1 MVTCEWAIL
10 CDRAYYDSKGKLSI
24 LGVVQEIEV
33 QSFPAVRPQMAVAM
47 KLIGEPHDSGQV
59 TLEFRNSDG
68 TLLIETPPK
77 TFTLGP
83 TGGTHFIYQVNHL
96 VLTGPGLHSAN
107 VRLDGSLARTC
118 TLVVL
123 QKALFR

>member
-1 MVTCEWAIL
+1 L
-10 CDRAYYDSKGKLSI
+10 CDRAFYDSNGKLSI
-24 LGVVQEIEV
+24 LGIVQEIQV
-33 QSFPAVRPQMAVAM
+33 QGFPAVRPQLAVVM
-47 KLIGEPHDSGQV
+47 KLIGEPHESGQV
-59 TLEFRNSDG
+59 TLEFRNGDG
-68 TLLIETPPK
+68 TLLIETPPQK
-77 TFTLGP
+77 FTLGP
-83 TGGTHFIYQVNHL
+83 TGGTYFIYQVNQL